1 MTIIYLF
8 IILFILWLIVGAL
21 MIIIKL
27 ILAFYEFYNDLK
39 TIITNKKRG

>member
-21 MIIIKL
+21 MIIIRL
-27 ILAFYEFYNDLK
+27 ILAFYEFYNDIK
-39 TIITNKKRG
+39 TILTKKRG

>member
-8 IILFILWLIVGAL
+8 ILLFILWLIVGAL

-27 ILAFYEFYNDLK
+27 ILALYEFYNDLK
-39 TIITNKKRG
+39 TILNKKRG